1 MKSSR
6 RAFLRSTAATTMGL
20 GLGLSTFG
28 RSKQKKIKNSSSSLR
43 ILILGGTAFTGPH
56 QIKYALDRGHKISI
70 FNRGKTKP
78 TVHKKLFDRVEHL
91 VGDRNDNLTAL
102 ESREWD
108 AVIDNSATYPRWVR
122 QTTEI
127 LKGNAGIY
135 LFTSSLSVHAS
146 FDKRGLTEE
155 NPVATTDDPTVE
167 DMSKY
172 GALKALSENVTR
184 KAFGGGAIIVRP
196 HLIVGPGDTTD
207 RWTYWPVRIERGGE
221 VLSPGTPSHQ
231 TQYIDARDLA
241 EFDIHLIEQGM
252 AGTYSAVGPLAKY
265 SMAEMLY
272 GIRAV
277 VSNKVSFTWVDQEF
291 LSENEVAPW
300 REMTAWMPSGGEY
313 DGFTSFDNRK
323 AVSAGLTYRPL
334 AQTARDTLN
343 WWHTLPD
350 EQKKNPKAGL
360 APDKEKKVLKKWKK
374 IRKTVDLK

>member
-6 RAFLRSTAATTMGL
+6 RKFIRSTAVTTAGL
-20 GLGLSTFG
+20 GFGLSTFG
-28 RSKQKKIKNSSSSLR
+28 RSEQKETKNISPSLR

-56 QIKYALDRGHKISI
+56 QIKYALSRGHKISI
-70 FNRGKTKP
+70 FNRGKTEP
-78 TVHKKLFDRVEHL
+78 TVHKGLFDKVEHL
-91 VGDRNDNLTAL
+91 LGDRNDNLTAL
-102 ESREWD
+102 EGREWD

-122 QTTEI
+122 QTTDI
-127 LKGNAGIY
+127 LKGNVNTY

-155 NPVATTDDPTVE
+155 DQVATTDDPAEE
-167 DMSKY
+167 DMSAY

-184 KAFGGGAIIVRP
+184 RAFGNGAIIVRP
-196 HLIVGPGDTTD
+196 HLIVGPGDRTD

-231 TQYIDARDLA
+231 VQYIDARDLA
-241 EFDIHLIEQGM
+241 EFDIHLIEKG
-252 AGTYSAVGPLAKY
+252 ATGTYSAVGPMAKY

-277 VSNKVSFTWVDQEF
+277 VNGKVSFTWVGQEF
-291 LSENEVAPW
+291 LAENEVAPW

-313 DGFTSFDNRK
+313 DGFSSFDNSK

-334 AQTARDTLN
+334 AQTARDTLD
-343 WWHTLPD
+343 WWHTLP
-350 EQKKNPKAGL
+350 EERKHNLKAGL
-360 APDKEKKVLKKWKK
+360 APDKEKEVLKKWKK
-374 IRKTVDLK
+374 NLQNR

>member
-6 RAFLRSTAATTMGL
+6 RAFLRSTAVTTTGL
-20 GLGLSTFG
+20 GLGLNTFG

-127 LKGNAGIY
+127 LKGNAGTY

-146 FDKRGLTEE
+146 FDKRGLNEE

-172 GALKALSENVTR
+172 GALKALSEDVTR
-184 KAFGGGAIIVRP
+184 KAFRNGAIIVRP

-241 EFDIHLIEQGM
+241 EFDIHLIEKGM

-291 LSENEVAPW
+291 LSENEVASW

-313 DGFTSFDNRK
+313 DGFTSFDNSK

-350 EQKKNPKAGL
+350 ERKKNPKAGL
-360 APDKEKKVLKKWKK
+360 ASDKEKEVLKNWKE
-374 IRKTVDLK
+374 IRKTKDLK